1 MTTRSKNRLI
11 ASALAA
17 AVLSTLSLSSA
28 LAADEGKSKS
38 PDPAQI
44 ARGAKAWAQV
54 CNRCHNLR
62 DPKEINDEDWSVSVT
77 HMRVRGNIPGQ
88 VARDIEAFLKASN

>member
-1 MTTRSKNRLI
+1 MTRMNLHGRAIMAMVVAVSVGLL
-11 ASALAA
+11 AGPAA
-17 AVLSTLSLSSA
+17 AA
-28 LAADEGKSKS
+28 ERKS

-44 ARGAKAWAQV
+44 ARGAKAWVNQ
-54 CNRCHNLR
+54 CTRCHNLR
-62 DPKEINDEDWSVSVT
+62 NVKDQTDGEWTVSVT